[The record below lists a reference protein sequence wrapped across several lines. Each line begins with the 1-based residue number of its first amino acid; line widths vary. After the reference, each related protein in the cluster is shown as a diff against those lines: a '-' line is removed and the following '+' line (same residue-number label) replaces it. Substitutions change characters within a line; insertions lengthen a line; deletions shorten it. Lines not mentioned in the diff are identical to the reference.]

1 MHLRCHLVHM
11 QVSNGHGWH
20 GVRKMVRAKEAQKQQ
35 EKQQQQQKLKQKQQ
49 QQQQQQQQKQKRK
62 QVQEQQ
68 QKQKRKQEQQQNGGG
83 ETGALS
89 VDGVKV
95 CSVPHHLRTQYPLI

>member
-1 MHLRCHLVHM
+1 MAMHSRCNLVHM

-35 EKQQQQQKLKQKQQ
+35 DK
-49 QQQQQQQQKQKRK
+49 QQQQQKQKRK

-83 ETGALS
+83 KTGALS
-89 VDGVKV
+89 VDGVKA
-95 CSVPHHLRTQYPLI
+95 RTRTPTICAQNLL